1 MLVSVEVPNTLPLP
15 NKVYSVQKIAIV
27 PTVVQEII
35 TWTQT
40 GATSG
45 STTFQLIR
53 KKGVTVIYNVTRV
66 LNWNASASDFQTMLV
81 SFDLF
86 KDYSPSVT
94 LEKYDAADNL
104 ITTGTPF
111 KSVWTVTVNMYRDPA
126 ITSQSITLVNN
137 LVSSNPSVTPTISE
151 AKIQSHSAPVSGSF
165 GLVLGNQALAY
176 FDSAGA
182 IQTNIPYNTS
192 ASTLK
197 GWMAAAWG
205 CPDIEVINGQGS
217 TNPDGN
223 IYIVSFVGCNGP
235 LAVIT
240 SSNTFLQGGSSGT
253 VPAVTVTQLQ
263 AGSNNLLVEPVT
275 VEYLQT
281 AAPLPQVL
289 VTVAGSLSKCVGDC
303 SYQVLPTATPI
314 LNSATLNPVNSQI
327 TLNVSDPSNIGFQ
340 LVDINVTL
348 DGVRCRVNTGFS
360 IDNFNCT
367 LDKNP
372 DNSPLARAGSY
383 MPQVEIKNVGFA
395 VRGASFVNINVSL
408 AANSLTVTTSG
419 LSGGNPIGIIGHGF
433 PFSLSET
440 PFTVTMCGTLAVIK
454 SVTNT
459 QIGIVSPP
467 CTAANAATSIIVA
480 FKGQT
485 ATLNFNYDP
494 SIISPNV
501 TSITPSSASPVLKGN
516 MTITGSGFG
525 TNINSLSVYLVNSL
539 GIRTYQMNVLSA
551 SDT

>member
-1 MLVSVEVPNTLPLP
+1 M
-15 NKVYSVQKIAIV
+15 
-27 PTVVQEII
+27 
-35 TWTQT
+35 
-40 GATSG
+40 
-45 STTFQLIR
+45 
-53 KKGVTVIYNVTRV
+53 
-66 LNWNASASDFQTMLV
+66 
-81 SFDLF
+81 
-86 KDYSPSVT
+86 
-94 LEKYDAADNL
+94 
-104 ITTGTPF
+104 
-111 KSVWTVTVNMYRDPA
+111 
-126 ITSQSITLVNN
+126 
-137 LVSSNPSVTPTISE
+137 
-151 AKIQSHSAPVSGSF
+151 
-165 GLVLGNQALAY
+165 
-176 FDSAGA
+176 
-182 IQTNIPYNTS
+182 
-192 ASTLK
+192 
-197 GWMAAAWG
+197 
-205 CPDIEVINGQGS
+205 
-217 TNPDGN
+217 
-223 IYIVSFVGCNGP
+223 
-235 LAVIT
+235 
-240 SSNTFLQGGSSGT
+240 
-253 VPAVTVTQLQ
+253 
-263 AGSNNLLVEPVT
+263 
-275 VEYLQT
+275 
-281 AAPLPQVL
+281 
-289 VTVAGSLSKCVGDC
+289 
-303 SYQVLPTATPI
+303 
-314 LNSATLNPVNSQI
+314 NSQI

-372 DNSPLARAGSY
+372 DNSPLVRAGSY